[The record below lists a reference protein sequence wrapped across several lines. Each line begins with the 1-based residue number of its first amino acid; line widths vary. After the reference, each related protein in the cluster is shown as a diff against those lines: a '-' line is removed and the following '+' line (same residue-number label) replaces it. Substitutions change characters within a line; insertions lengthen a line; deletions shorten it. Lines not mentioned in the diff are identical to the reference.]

1 MSIGL
6 VIIIVL
12 LAIVAAALLVGEV
25 FLVPGVGFAGL
36 LGVGTVAGAEY
47 YLIRGGYDTMA
58 VIFALLTIV
67 FFCIAAY
74 FMSRRKVVRK
84 VALSSEISSSARQP
98 VDVSVGATGIAR
110 SRLALKGTVEVEGK
124 IFEATSEQGFIDEDM
139 PIYVSRIDK
148 DTIYVSLNKRGTAKP
163 SAE

>member
-6 VIIIVL
+6 IIIIVL

-25 FLVPGVGFAGL
+25 FLIPGVGFAVL
-36 LGVGTVAGAEY
+36 LGVGTVAGTEY

-74 FMSRRKVVRK
+74 IMSRKKVVHK
-84 VALSSEISSSARQP
+84 VALSSESPSPARRP
-98 VDVSVGATGIAR
+98 LEVSVGATGIAR
-110 SRLALKGTVEVEGK
+110 SRLALKGTVEVGGK
-124 IFEATSEQGFIDEDM
+124 IFEATSEQGFIDQDM
-139 PIYVSRIDK
+139 PIYVSRVDK
-148 DTIYVSLNKRGTAKP
+148 DTIYVSLDKRGTEP
-163 SAE
+163 LSE

>member
-25 FLVPGVGFAGL
+25 FLIPGVGFAGL
-36 LGVGTVAGAEY
+36 LGVGTVAGTEY

-58 VIFALLTIV
+58 VIFALLTIL

-74 FMSRRKVVRK
+74 IMSRKKVVRK
-84 VALSSEISSSARQP
+84 VALSSEISSSARRP

-124 IFEATSEQGFIDEDM
+124 IFEATSEQGFIDQDM
-139 PIYVSRIDK
+139 PIYISRIDK
-148 DTIYVSLNKRGTAKP
+148 ETIYVSLDKRG
-163 SAE
+163 AERLSE

>member
-6 VIIIVL
+6 IIIIVL

-47 YLIRGGYDTMA
+47 YLIRAGYDTMA
-58 VIFALLTIV
+58 VIFALLTIIS
-67 FFCIAAY
+67 FCIASY
-74 FMSRRKVVRK
+74 IISRKKVVRK
-84 VALSSEISSSARQP
+84 VALSSEISSSARRP
-98 VDVSVGATGIAR
+98 VDVSVGATGVAR

-139 PIYVSRIDK
+139 PIYVSRIDRE
-148 DTIYVSLNKRGTAKP
+148 TIYVSLDKRGTTEP
-163 SAE
+163 IAE

>member
-25 FLVPGVGFAGL
+25 FLIPGVGFAGL
-36 LGVGTVAGAEY
+36 LGVGTVAGTEY

-58 VIFALLTIV
+58 VIFALLTIL

-74 FMSRRKVVRK
+74 IMSRKKVVRK
-84 VALSSEISSSARQP
+84 VALSSEISSSARRP

-110 SRLALKGTVEVEGK
+110 SRLALKGTVEVGGK
-124 IFEATSEQGFIDEDM
+124 IFEATSEQGFIDQDM
-139 PIYVSRIDK
+139 PIYISRIDK
-148 DTIYVSLNKRGTAKP
+148 ETIYVSLDKRGAEPP
-163 SAE
+163 SE

>member
-84 VALSSEISSSARQP
+84 VALSSEISSSAHQP

-148 DTIYVSLNKRGTAKP
+148 DTIYVSLDKRGTAKP